1 MVSNN
6 IFFNF
11 MIEKKSQNIF
21 LKLKVMTHSG
31 KLILLFSIFISF
43 SSCNNKKT
51 SSLES
56 PAFAN
61 LELNRGE
68 LLLCGDPNFGEVSF
82 SLSCRYDLRETFDLG
97 LTLIH
102 SFEYAEAEKA
112 FVSILDKDSECLMAY
127 WGAAMS
133 ILNHPLSF
141 KQNPKSLKRGEELLK
156 VAKTLTPNNE
166 KEKDYIDAV
175 SIYFKD
181 WQNLDTQ
188 TRKLNYESKMEEL
201 YIKYPDDVET
211 AVFYSLSVL
220 ATADLNDKTYS
231 KQKKS
236 GKILEKLFEKYPNHP
251 GIAHYIIHNYDSP
264 ELAHMAL
271 TTARKYA
278 VIAPSSAHAQH
289 MPSHI
294 FTRLGLWNESIKS
307 NIDSADS
314 AVCYAESVNP
324 NANWVSEIHALDYLV
339 YAYLQLGDN
348 AKAQAEMNKM
358 KNIKEVFPADH
369 FASAYALIAVP
380 SRLAIENKNWELA
393 TQLELPKTKL
403 DWDKAHWPKAMLH
416 FSRALGFS
424 NTGNSAAA
432 EKELKSLIILRDK
445 LNDAKN
451 TYESGQVTIQIEA
464 VRGWIEYSK
473 GNSNKA
479 IEYMKLASDLE
490 SKTSKAAVTPGE
502 IIPADELLADLY
514 LALNKPKQ
522 ALESYEQN
530 LKGHPYRFNGIYGA
544 AKAAEKLNDIRLA
557 VYYFDQLVKLSAD
570 TNSSRPEISEAKEF
584 LDTNSISIA
593 NNV

>member
-1 MVSNN
+1 
-6 IFFNF
+6 
-11 MIEKKSQNIF
+11 MIEKRSQNIF

-348 AKAQAEMNKM
+348 AKAQSEMNKM

-584 LDTNSISIA
+584 LATNSISIA

>member
-1 MVSNN
+1 
-6 IFFNF
+6 
-11 MIEKKSQNIF
+11 
-21 LKLKVMTHSG
+21 MTHLN
-31 KLILLFSIFISF
+31 KLIFVFGILLCF
-43 SSCNNKKT
+43 SSCNNKKSN
-51 SSLES
+51 SSQS
-56 PAFAN
+56 PIFAN
-61 LELNRGE
+61 IELNRGD

-82 SLSCRYDLRETFDLG
+82 SLSCSYELRETFNLG

-112 FVSILDKDSECLMAY
+112 FVSILDQDPECLMAY
-127 WGAAMS
+127 WGTAMS

-156 VAKTLTPNNE
+156 IAKKLIPNNE
-166 KEKDYIDAV
+166 REKDYIDAV

-201 YIKYPDDVET
+201 HVKYPDDVET

-278 VIAPSSAHAQH
+278 IIAPSSAHAQH

-348 AKAQAEMNKM
+348 VKAQSEMDKM
-358 KNIKEVFPADH
+358 QEIKEVFPSDH

-416 FSRALGFS
+416 FSRALGYS
-424 NTGNSAAA
+424 NIGNSSAA
-432 EKELKSLIILRDK
+432 ENELKSLIILRDK
-445 LNDAKN
+445 LTKAKN

-473 GNSNKA
+473 GNSKKA
-479 IEYMKLASDLE
+479 IEYMKLASNLE

-522 ALESYEQN
+522 ALEAYKIN
-530 LKGHPYRFNGIYGA
+530 LEGHPFRFNGIYGA
-544 AKAAEKLNDIRLA
+544 AKAAVKLNDIKLA
-557 VYYFDQLVKLSAD
+557 VYYFDQLVKLSAK
-570 TNSSRPEISEAKEF
+570 TNSSRPEISEAKDY
-584 LDTNSISIA
+584 LASNSTIVA
-593 NNV
+593 DNV

>member
-1 MVSNN
+1 
-6 IFFNF
+6 
-11 MIEKKSQNIF
+11 
-21 LKLKVMTHSG
+21 MTHLG

-51 SSLES
+51 SSS
-56 PAFAN
+56 KSTSFAN

-141 KQNPKSLKRGEELLK
+141 KQNPKSLKRGEELLR
-156 VAKTLTPNNE
+156 VANTLTPNNE

-201 YIKYPDDVET
+201 YTKYPDDVET
-211 AVFYSLSVL
+211 AVFYSLSLL

-236 GKILEKLFEKYPNHP
+236 GKILENLFEKYPNHP

-424 NTGNSAAA
+424 NIGNSIGA
-432 EKELKSLIILRDK
+432 EKELKSLIILREK
-445 LNDAKN
+445 LNEAKK

-479 IEYMKLASDLE
+479 IEYMKLASNLE

-530 LKGHPYRFNGIYGA
+530 LKGHPFRFNGIYGA
-544 AKAAEKLNDIRLA
+544 AKAAEKLNDIKLA
-557 VYYFDQLVKLSAD
+557 VYYFDQLVKLSKD
-570 TNSSRPEISEAKEF
+570 SNSSRPEISEAKEF
-584 LDTNSISIA
+584 LASNSISIA

>member
-1 MVSNN
+1 
-6 IFFNF
+6 
-11 MIEKKSQNIF
+11 
-21 LKLKVMTHSG
+21 MTYLN
-31 KLILLFSIFISF
+31 KLILVFIIFLCL
-43 SSCNNKKT
+43 SSCTNKK
-51 SSLES
+51 SNSLQLLTFE
-56 PAFAN
+56 N
-61 LELNRGE
+61 IELNRGD

-82 SLSCRYDLRETFDLG
+82 SLSCSYDLRETFNLG

-102 SFEYAEAEKA
+102 SFEYAEAEKV
-112 FVSILDKDSECLMAY
+112 FVSILDEDPECLMAY
-127 WGAAMS
+127 WGTAMS

-156 VAKTLTPNNE
+156 IAKKLNPDSE
-166 KEKDYIDAV
+166 REKDYIDAV

-181 WQNLDTQ
+181 WQTLDTQ

-201 YIKYPDDVET
+201 HIKYPDDVET

-236 GKILEKLFEKYPNHP
+236 GKILEKLFKKYPNHP

-264 ELAHMAL
+264 ELANMAL

-278 VIAPSSAHAQH
+278 IIAPSSAHAQH

-314 AVCYAESVNP
+314 AVCYAQSVNP
-324 NANWVSEIHALDYLV
+324 DANWVSEIHALDYLV

-348 AKAQAEMNKM
+348 TKAQLEMK
-358 KNIKEVFPADH
+358 KIQEIKEVFPADH

-380 SRLAIENKNWELA
+380 SRLAIENKNWKLA
-393 TQLELPKTKL
+393 TQLELPKTKI
-403 DWDKAHWPKAMLH
+403 DWEKAHWPKAMLH

-424 NTGNSAAA
+424 NTGNSTAA
-432 EKELKSLIILRDK
+432 EKELKSLIVLRDK
-445 LNDAKN
+445 LTKAKN

-464 VRGWIEYSK
+464 VRGWIEFAK
-473 GNSNKA
+473 GNSKKA
-479 IEYMKLASDLE
+479 IEYMKLASSLE

-514 LALNKPKQ
+514 LALNKPKL
-522 ALESYEQN
+522 ALETYKLN
-530 LKGHPYRFNGIYGA
+530 LKGHPFRFNGIYGA
-544 AKAAEKLNDIRLA
+544 AKAAEKLNNIKLA
-557 VYYFDQLVKLSAD
+557 YYYFDQLVKLSAK
-570 TNSSRPEISEAKEF
+570 TNSSRPEISEAKDF
-584 LDTNSISIA
+584 LVNNSTIIIK
-593 NNV
+593 NV

>member
-1 MVSNN
+1 
-6 IFFNF
+6 
-11 MIEKKSQNIF
+11 MIEKRSQNIF

-188 TRKLNYESKMEEL
+188 TRKLNYENKMEEL

-584 LDTNSISIA
+584 LATNSISIA

>member
-1 MVSNN
+1 
-6 IFFNF
+6 
-11 MIEKKSQNIF
+11 MIEKRSQNIF

-369 FASAYALIAVP
+369 FASACALIAVP

-445 LNDAKN
+445 LNEAKN

>member
-1 MVSNN
+1 MNFLN
-6 IFFNF
+6 KITLIF
-11 MIEKKSQNIF
+11 
-21 LKLKVMTHSG
+21 T
-31 KLILLFSIFISF
+31 ILLFL
-43 SSCNNKKT
+43 SSCENKKST
-51 SSLES
+51 YLQSTT
-56 PAFAN
+56 FAD
-61 LELNRGE
+61 LELNRGD

-82 SLSCRYDLRETFDLG
+82 SLSCSYDLRETFNLG

-102 SFEYAEAEKA
+102 SFEYAEAEKV
-112 FVSILDKDSECLMAY
+112 FVSILDQDSECLMAY
-127 WGAAMS
+127 WGTAMS

-141 KQNPKSLKRGEELLK
+141 KQNPESLKRGEELLK
-156 VAKTLTPNNE
+156 VAKKLTPNNE
-166 KEKDYIDAV
+166 REKDYIDAV

-181 WQNLDTQ
+181 WQSVDTK
-188 TRKLNYESKMEEL
+188 TRKLNYERKMEEL
-201 YIKYPDDVET
+201 YAKYPKDVET
-211 AVFYSLSVL
+211 AVFYSLAVL

-236 GKILEKLFEKYPNHP
+236 GKILEKLFESYPNHP

-271 TTARKYA
+271 NTARKYA

-307 NIDSADS
+307 NIDSANS

-348 AKAQAEMNKM
+348 AKAQSEMNKM
-358 KNIKEVFPADH
+358 QEIKEVFPADH

-403 DWDKAHWPKAMLH
+403 DWEKAHWPKAMLH

-424 NTGNSAAA
+424 NTGNSSKA
-432 EKELKSLIILRDK
+432 EKELKSLIVLRDK
-445 LNDAKN
+445 LIEAKN

-473 GNSNKA
+473 GNSEKA
-479 IEYMKLASDLE
+479 IKYMKLASNLE

-514 LALNKPKQ
+514 LALNKPKK
-522 ALESYEQN
+522 ALETYKLN
-530 LKGHPYRFNGIYGA
+530 LEGHPFRFNGIYGA
-544 AKAAEKLNDIRLA
+544 AKAAKKLNDIKLA
-557 VYYFDQLVKLSAD
+557 VYYFDQLVKLSSG

-584 LDTNSISIA
+584 ILINSTEIA

>member
-1 MVSNN
+1 
-6 IFFNF
+6 
-11 MIEKKSQNIF
+11 
-21 LKLKVMTHSG
+21 MTHLG
-31 KLILLFSIFISF
+31 KLIMLFSVFISF

-51 SSLES
+51 SSSES
-56 PAFAN
+56 TAFAN
-61 LELNRGE
+61 LELNRGD

-424 NTGNSAAA
+424 NMGNSNGA
-432 EKELKSLIILRDK
+432 EKELKSLIILREK
-445 LNDAKN
+445 LNEAKK

-479 IEYMKLASDLE
+479 IEYMKLASNLE
-490 SKTSKAAVTPGE
+490 GKTSKAAVTPGE